1 MKINNILP
9 ECQAEFRRS
18 RSCTD
23 NIFILNS
30 IIQIHL
36 RLKARKVFVAFVD
49 FKSAFDTINHNLLW
63 QKLYNSGISA
73 KFIRI
78 FKSLYSNA
86 TMKLKSNSYFT
97 KTYEIV
103 EGVLQGESLS
113 PLLFSIFIADMQSYF
128 YSFGLN
134 GINVD
139 NYISVLLLF
148 FADDLV
154 ILADSEIDLNRKY
167 TLYLHC
173 LSCLSTLG
181 EILLPIIINEIWSP

>member
-1 MKINNILP
+1 M
-9 ECQAEFRRS
+9 
-18 RSCTD
+18 
-23 NIFILNS
+23 
-30 IIQIHL
+30 
-36 RLKARKVFVAFVD
+36 FVAFVD

-73 KFIRI
+73 KLIRI

-86 TMKLKSNSYFT
+86 TMKLKSNNYFT

-113 PLLFSIFIADMQSYF
+113 PLLFSIFIADMESYF
-128 YSFGLN
+128 YSLGLN

-154 ILADSEIDLNRKY
+154 ILADSKIDLNRK
-167 TLYLHC
+167 H
-173 LSCLSTLG
+173 S
-181 EILLPIIINEIWSP
+181 